1 MNEMVKMVVVLTV
14 LSSVAGGVL
23 AAVNKGTASQIEAQ
37 QLTFVK
43 GPAIEAIL
51 AGSSINPIQNR
62 IKIADGD
69 VERSFFVGKF
79 DGKTNTIAFE
89 EFGKGFGGDIGVMVG
104 VNLDSDQLVGAAVTV
119 HTETPGLGAKAK
131 DDPSLVSQFKGLPVK
146 DPVSVTK
153 DGGKITSISGATITS
168 RAVCDAVGKAMS
180 SYQKMKPQLQQEI
193 QKVGK

>member
-62 IKIADGD
+62 VKISDGD

-89 EFGKGFGGDIGVMVG
+89 EFGKGFGGDIGVMIG

-131 DDPSLVSQFKGLPVK
+131 DDPSLVSQFKGLSVK
-146 DPVSVTK
+146 EPAKVTK

-168 RAVCDAVGKAMS
+168 RAVCDAVAKAMA